1 MSCMPPTYGAV
12 GGEGGAVQSPVCRDC
27 PPEATGRR
35 SSDRRAAL
43 AGLMGKAPLTPQG
56 LHTCP

>member
-1 MSCMPPTYGAV
+1 MGELHASHLRGELCKALCAVTAPQRPQGEGAV
-12 GGEGGAVQSPVCRDC
+12 TGG
-27 PPEATGRR
+27 
-35 SSDRRAAL
+35 AAL